1 MGRINIWT
9 DCKKIEYTPPEID
22 CELKYVLKILWSTG
36 EEVLRTEDLPNDI
49 KGFIYVQNVCKKS
62 KENLPLTLQY
72 FNTEN
77 NSWED
82 VLTETNLPDTIT
94 ISNSNWEQVFQHN
107 ITYTFDSFRFRLI
120 IKDGDK
126 IISSNE
132 IVWFKKFVPEIV
144 TNDNIIT
151 ENFIDKRVCTDNNDL
166 IDLTSKSTNNY
177 VLITNK
183 HKLSEEQIRE
193 LENKEF
199 SVKVYWNNERNSLKR
214 TKLIEELH
222 ALTSSVIDNK
232 VFSFSWNYKQY
243 EVGVNNFIFV
253 YFIDNVEQDFY
264 TYTTLN
270 YNKINIGLPIL
281 KIYDNQNNDITGS
294 EIITKDIFIQ
304 ILSAVEDNSEIDNL
318 NYYTYELW
326 RKEGNKN
333 FDKIASVD
341 KFKNTIDSHLF
352 QVTNTYEGLSVY
364 KVKLILNGKCSTEA
378 QVTIGKEKKAI
389 VKPKFVLTLNQIR
402 PEQKSEIYTVCY
414 VCEYWFDYSLLLK
427 NTNNNEMS
435 EEDKNKT
442 LEIGYKTNTYL
453 NDNLVSNNP
462 IFDEEKL
469 RRILFDNTEETYDFT
484 INIGNNLFEQYGK
497 EQNVIKVDLVE
508 KDTITVVSSVSTD
521 KFKIIKKPIEISLN
535 INAVKL

>member
-94 ISNSNWEQVFQHN
+94 ISDSNWEQVFQHN

-120 IKDGDK
+120 IKDKDK
-126 IISSNE
+126 VVSSNE
-132 IVWFKKFVPEIV
+132 IVWFKKFTPEIV
-144 TNDNIIT
+144 TNNNIIT

-199 SVKVYWNNERNSLKR
+199 SVKVYWNNEKNSLKR
-214 TKLIEELH
+214 TKLVEELH

-243 EVGVNNFIFV
+243 EVGVNNFIFI

-294 EIITKDIFIQ
+294 EIITKDISIQ

-352 QVTNTYEGLSVY
+352 QVTNTYDGLSIY

-378 QVTIGKEKKAI
+378 KVTIGKEKKAT

-402 PEQKSEIYTVCY
+402 PEQKLETYTVCY
-414 VCEYWFDYSLLLK
+414 VCEYGFDYSLLLK

-435 EEDKNKT
+435 EEDKNKA

-497 EQNVIKVDLVE
+497 GQNVIKVDLVE
-508 KDTITVVSSVSTD
+508 KNTTTVVSSVSTD
-521 KFKIIKKPIEISLN
+521 KFKIVEKPIEISLN

>member
-22 CELKYVLKILWSTG
+22 CELKYALKILWSTG

-72 FNTEN
+72 FDTEN

-107 ITYTFDSFRFRLI
+107 ITYTFDYFRFRLI

-214 TKLIEELH
+214 TKLVEELH

-243 EVGVNNFIFV
+243 EVGVNNFIFI

-294 EIITKDIFIQ
+294 EIITKDISIQ
-304 ILSAVEDNSEIDNL
+304 ILSAVKDNSEIDNL

-326 RKEGNKN
+326 RKEGNKD

-378 QVTIGKEKKAI
+378 QVTIGKEKKAT
-389 VKPKFVLTLNQIR
+389 VKPKFVLTLNQII
-402 PEQKSEIYTVCY
+402 PEQKLETYTVCY
-414 VCEYWFDYSLLLK
+414 VCEYGFDYSLLLK

-469 RRILFDNTEETYDFT
+469 KRILFNNTEETYDFT

-521 KFKIIKKPIEISLN
+521 KFKVIEKPIEISLN

>member
-22 CELKYVLKILWSTG
+22 CELEYLIKILWSTG

-82 VLTETNLPDTIT
+82 VYTETNLPDTIT
-94 ISNSNWEQVFQHN
+94 ISDSNWEQVFQHN

-199 SVKVYWNNERNSLKR
+199 SVKVYWNNEKNSLKR
-214 TKLIEELH
+214 TKLVEELH

-243 EVGVNNFIFV
+243 EVGVNNFIFI

-264 TYTTLN
+264 THTTLN

-281 KIYDNQNNDITGS
+281 KICDNQNNDITGS
-294 EIITKDIFIQ
+294 EIITKDISIQ

-341 KFKNTIDSHLF
+341 KFKNTIDFHLF
-352 QVTNTYEGLSVY
+352 QVTNTYEGLSIY

-378 QVTIGKEKKAI
+378 QVTIGKEKKAT

-402 PEQKSEIYTVCY
+402 PEQKLETYTVCY
-414 VCEYWFDYSLLLK
+414 VCEYGFDYSLLLK

-435 EEDKNKT
+435 EEDKNKA

-469 RRILFDNTEETYDFT
+469 KRILFNNTEETYDFT
-484 INIGNNLFEQYGK
+484 ISIGNSLFEQYGK
-497 EQNVIKVDLVE
+497 EQNIIKVDLVE

-521 KFKIIKKPIEISLN
+521 KFKIVEKPIKISLN